1 MRLAPSIALLALTGV
16 TAMLR
21 GADPAPASF
30 ARVEV
35 APTWTSV
42 YVGTVSLT
50 IPTLVRNASGDYEA
64 AYAARVFPYFFYN
77 EQGRIAIRVSDESLG
92 RLARG
97 ETIEFTGRAINTMS
111 EVRQVEGKATPV
123 EATRGRI
130 KVRVRVSPRIELIF
144 NTTYHF
150 PTE

>member
-1 MRLAPSIALLALTGV
+1 MRPTLSIALLALAGTA
-16 TAMLR
+16 AMLR
-21 GADPAPASF
+21 GAAPGPASF

-50 IPTLVRNASGDYEA
+50 IPALVRNASGDYEA

-97 ETIEFTGRAINTMS
+97 ESIEFSGRAVNSSGEI
-111 EVRQVEGKATPV
+111 RQVEGKATPA

-130 KVRVRVSPRIELIF
+130 KVRVRVSPRVELIF
-144 NTTYHF
+144 NTTYQF